1 MSTCK
6 HPSRVVCR
14 TQRRWPG
21 SLIAGRAAARRTA
34 RQRRGGALILA
45 AFVLVFMIV
54 MVAFA
59 VDIGYMVMA
68 RTELQRTADA
78 AALAAAWELVP
89 SESDYLTDPLQSGV
103 YEKCYQRAAEY
114 AAVNVVCAHAPA
126 LSQGNTGDEDVTVGR
141 MDMVAP
147 DYAMHYDDPSQ
158 HNVVRVRARRH
169 ASQNGAVSLFF
180 GRMLGLS
187 GVELEAEALAGVYK
201 QVRGFRSPGGSGN
214 VEMLPFALDLETW
227 NAMLDGLTPDQWT
240 WNPVSGTITS
250 GPDGIREVNLYP
262 QGTGSPGNRGTVD
275 IGSPNNSTAD
285 IARQIVNGISPAD
298 LAYLGGSI
306 ELDSNGEL
314 LLNGD
319 TGISAGV
326 KDELASIKGQPRIIP
341 IFSQVAGPGN
351 NATYTIVKFAGV
363 RILDVKLT
371 GSMSSKR
378 VIVQPANVVA
388 NGVLP
393 SDEAESSYFIYSPPF
408 LIQ

>member
-1 MSTCK
+1 MLNSK
-6 HPSRVVCR
+6 RDARVGHRGTSGVRRR
-14 TQRRWPG
+14 TRGASLRTRR
-21 SLIAGRAAARRTA
+21 AARR
-34 RQRRGGALILA
+34 RGAALLLA

-89 SESDYLTDPLQSGV
+89 TESDYLTDPMQTGV
-103 YEKCYQRAAEY
+103 YERCYERAAEF

-126 LSQGNTGDEDVTVGR
+126 LSQGNTGHEDVTVGR

-158 HNVVRVRARRH
+158 YNVVRVRVRRH
-169 ASQNGAVSLFF
+169 ASQNGTVSMFF
-180 GRMLGLS
+180 GRMLGLT
-187 GVELEAEALAGVYK
+187 GVEMEAGALAGVHK
-201 QVRGFRSPGGSGN
+201 QVRGFRAPGGNGK

-227 NAMLDGLTPDQWT
+227 NAMLAGQTPDQWT
-240 WNPVSGTITS
+240 WNPETGQITA

-275 IGSPNNSTAD
+275 IGSPNNSTND
-285 IARQIVNGISPAD
+285 IARQILQGISPAD
-298 LAYLGGSI
+298 LAYLGGSV

-314 LLNGD
+314 ALNGD

-378 VIVQPANVVA
+378 VIVQPANVVTQ
-388 NGVLP
+388 GVLP
-393 SDEAESSYFIYSPPF
+393 ADEAETSYFIYSPPF